1 MIDKNQL
8 MAICLNVAR
17 QNFGRTGSNPSV
29 GALVFNNDCVATG
42 STSIG
47 GVPHAET
54 IAIQKAEKL
63 GIDCHGAELFV
74 TLEPCAHHGK
84 TFPCVENI
92 IDAGITKVTIG
103 MQDLDTRVN
112 GRGIETLRAK
122 GVEVELLEMDEIRE
136 FYRHYIVYKTQLRPY
151 ITLKIASSMDG
162 KIALLNGKSKWITSH
177 KVRHYTNFL
186 RSRFN
191 GIMVGAETVRKDN
204 PSLNCRIVGL
214 EKFSPR
220 KIVASSTKISEYITV
235 NGSVTEMLETL
246 HRQGVQSLLV
256 EGGANVITQFI
267 KSNIFDEIIVVQAPI
282 FLGNDAKN
290 YIDDMQLQDIPLH
303 SMQIQERKI
312 IDGNIVLILKNL

>member
-1 MIDKNQL
+1 
-8 MAICLNVAR
+8 
-17 QNFGRTGSNPSV
+17 
-29 GALVFNNDCVATG
+29 
-42 STSIG
+42 
-47 GVPHAET
+47 
-54 IAIQKAEKL
+54 L

-177 KVRHYTNFL
+177 KVRYYTNFL